1 MSWLKAN
8 QRSLSKA
15 EVSND
20 CMPALYSEDNSLRKT
35 RILRNM
41 SQESR
46 VTWCLNWEPW
56 LCLDVLQHI

>member
-15 EVSND
+15 EVSD
-20 CMPALYSEDNSLRKT
+20 GCMPLYSGDNSLRKT

-41 SQESR
+41 SQNLE
-46 VTWCLNWEPW
+46 VELHG
-56 LCLDVLQHI
+56 V